1 MKKLWI
7 NLSSTDIRNIIA
19 VVFVLGV
26 LIYIYVLVFKPVPPE
41 NKDLVN
47 VLGGTVISSL
57 GIVLGYYFGASKASA
72 SSNRKQESS
81 DDGKA

>member
-1 MKKLWI
+1 MKKLWL

-19 VVFVLGV
+19 VVFVIGV
-26 LIYIYVLVFKPVPPE
+26 LLYIYVLVFKPVPPE

-57 GIVLGYYFGASKASA
+57 GIVLGYYFGASK
-72 SSNRKQESS
+72 SSGAPRKTETE
-81 DDGKA
+81 

>member
-19 VVFVLGV
+19 VIFVAGV
-26 LIYIYVLVFKPVPPE
+26 LLYIYVLVFKPVPAE

-57 GIVLGYYFGASKASA
+57 GIVLGYYFGASK
-72 SSNRKQESS
+72 SSGRKS
-81 DDGKA
+81 DGPGE

>member
-1 MKKLWI
+1 MKKLWL

-19 VVFVLGV
+19 VVFVIGV
-26 LIYIYVLVFKPVPPE
+26 LLYIYVLVFKPVPPE

-57 GIVLGYYFGASKASA
+57 GIVLGYYFGASK
-72 SSNRKQESS
+72 SSGTPRKTEIE
-81 DDGKA
+81 